1 MSLDERAPLHSVS
14 PSLAAPRK
22 RNNSGDMAG
31 TASQEG
37 GQDCSEVLA
46 AAGRLHIPETR
57 TDTVPPSSDFFANL
71 HTCSRPAT
79 FRKFTSQQLRKIFR
93 SRHGFKLDRHDNIRV
108 IIFRRV
114 YPCIYRPCFHPVCR
128 DRDQDLFSCFT
139 GPTIVMLFQKNCG
152 HRVLI

>member
-46 AAGRLHIPETR
+46 AAGRTTHSRDKKRYGSAVIGFFCKSPHMLAARYVPEIHVTAVAPNFPIAPR
-57 TDTVPPSSDFFANL
+57 IQA
-71 HTCSRPAT
+71 
-79 FRKFTSQQLRKIFR
+79 R
-93 SRHGFKLDRHDNIRV
+93 SAR
-108 IIFRRV
+108 
-114 YPCIYRPCFHPVCR
+114 
-128 DRDQDLFSCFT
+128 
-139 GPTIVMLFQKNCG
+139 
-152 HRVLI
+152 

>member
-1 MSLDERAPLHSVS
+1 MKGLRFTVYRHPWQRLGRETTQGTWLEPPAKRVVRIVVRYLLRQGDCTF
-14 PSLAAPRK
+14 PR
-22 RNNSGDMAG
+22 
-31 TASQEG
+31 QEPI
-37 GQDCSEVLA
+37 
-46 AAGRLHIPETR
+46 RFRRHRI
-57 TDTVPPSSDFFANL
+57 FFANL

-128 DRDQDLFSCFT
+128 DRDQDLYSCFT